1 MSASPPLTPPSVE
14 TARVV
19 SPVGEPDVER
29 ELTPRESV
37 RERADGG
44 ASPPPVQKAV
54 ADHEMGKKEK
64 EIKSS
69 EDLDKDIDAM
79 LEYNTG
85 GSDADSRSFAD
96 ITVDSAIQDS
106 SVSLT
111 SIAEK
116 EYLVNGINSGQSD
129 IADPNPVSDTDK
141 QEDSEKS
148 FTSISTTNSSVLAE
162 AVVNRVLSSAVKIAK
177 EAEDLKVRDVE
188 GGSGDSKVGLFQY
201 KADDTESE
209 SVKAGEEETAVGTT
223 LTEPGDLK
231 VGLFQYFDED
241 EEYVQKSLAVD
252 SNDEI
257 DEKLESL
264 NLSDQENILQLYG
277 LGGPEVTESREM
289 STPHASPRTE
299 EETREFFIDVQR
311 EIYEPQKRMFSVSQ
325 DKSSTE
331 STPRDNVTEIV
342 SPRERDKVE
351 IDYNSNSKQ
360 SDIITE
366 TISDTV
372 STKINR
378 HEDQGEAKEQ
388 KSDVFEREGIVD
400 SGTAGSQPVSIEVAP
415 PLIHYESVKENGK
428 FRIIKSGGSAFGA
441 IRVGSDISPGQSPE
455 LTPRE
460 TKTDVSPGQSQDL
473 TQRETKTG
481 VSPGLSLELTQR
493 ETISDAG
500 TASEIVSLG
509 VSVNEVPKV
518 EVVEKKDRR
527 ADQKDYKR
535 NKDTIDQM
543 EKPLDSVSQTLP
555 IVTAPFT
562 SAGAP
567 WSHDVSQMSRSTD
580 YSKPVRHI
588 SGASANE
595 PDRSRTAVT
604 VSRSQAQSFSQRESS
619 QPQRPDLL
627 RNSEPDPRINYST
640 TDTSGRE
647 NKRTGPVPYRVE
659 DYRYVNHFSFITA
672 GDKNISKLHLSCRT
686 SDLQFS
692 LVLQTHALVL

>member
-14 TARVV
+14 TGRVV

-64 EIKSS
+64 EIKSI

-106 SVSLT
+106 SVNLT

-116 EYLVNGINSGQSD
+116 EYLVNGINSKSD
-129 IADPNPVSDTDK
+129 IADPNQVS
-141 QEDSEKS
+141 EDSEKS

-241 EEYVQKSLAVD
+241 EEYVQKSLAED

-342 SPRERDKVE
+342 SPREMDKVE
-351 IDYNSNSKQ
+351 NDYNSNSKQ
-360 SDIITE
+360 SDIVTE

-372 STKINR
+372 STRINQ
-378 HEDQGEAKEQ
+378 HDQGEAKEQ
-388 KSDVFEREGIVD
+388 KSDAFEREGVVD
-400 SGTAGSQPVSIEVAP
+400 SVSTAGSQLVSIEVAP

-428 FRIIKSGGSAFGA
+428 FRIIKSGGPAFGA
-441 IRVGSDISPGQSPE
+441 IRVGSDVSPSQSPE

-460 TKTDVSPGQSQDL
+460 TKTDVSPGQSQ
-473 TQRETKTG
+473 
-481 VSPGLSLELTQR
+481 ELTQR
-493 ETISDAG
+493 ETISDAV
-500 TASEIVSLG
+500 TAVS
-509 VSVNEVPKV
+509 EVPKV
-518 EVVEKKDRR
+518 EVVEKKARR
-527 ADQKDYKR
+527 VDQKEYKR
-535 NKDTIDQM
+535 NKDTIDQIM
-543 EKPLDSVSQTLP
+543 EKPLESVSQTLP
-555 IVTAPFT
+555 IVTVPFT
-562 SAGAP
+562 SAGAS
-567 WSHDVSQMSRSTD
+567 WSHDVSQMSMSTD

-595 PDRSRTAVT
+595 PDRSRTAVSA
-604 VSRSQAQSFSQRESS
+604 SRSPAQSVRQHERS

-659 DYRYVNHFSFITA
+659 DYRYVYYFCIITKVANHVVSMIGLTDFLNQS
-672 GDKNISKLHLSCRT
+672 NHS
-686 SDLQFS
+686 
-692 LVLQTHALVL
+692 

>member
-14 TARVV
+14 TVRVV

-37 RERADGG
+37 RERADGRV
-44 ASPPPVQKAV
+44 SPPPVQRAV
-54 ADHEMGKKEK
+54 ADHEMGEKEK
-64 EIKSS
+64 EIKSI

-79 LEYNTG
+79 LEYNKG

-106 SVSLT
+106 SVNLT

-116 EYLVNGINSGQSD
+116 EYLVNGIKSRSD
-129 IADPNPVSDTDK
+129 IADPNQVSDTDK

-209 SVKAGEEETAVGTT
+209 SVKAGEEETEVGTA

-241 EEYVQKSLAVD
+241 EEYVQKSLAED

-311 EIYEPQKRMFSVSQ
+311 EIYEPQKRMFFVSQ

-342 SPRERDKVE
+342 SPRERDEVE
-351 IDYNSNSKQ
+351 NDYNSNSKQ
-360 SDIITE
+360 SDIVTE

-372 STKINR
+372 SARINQ
-378 HEDQGEAKEQ
+378 HDQGEAKEQ
-388 KSDVFEREGIVD
+388 KSDAFEREGVVD
-400 SGTAGSQPVSIEVAP
+400 TVSTAGSQPVSIEVAP

-428 FRIIKSGGSAFGA
+428 FRIIKMPKEAGGSAFGA
-441 IRVGSDISPGQSPE
+441 IRVGSDVSPGQSPE

-460 TKTDVSPGQSQDL
+460 TKTDVPPGQSQ
-473 TQRETKTG
+473 
-481 VSPGLSLELTQR
+481 ELTPR
-493 ETISDAG
+493 EAISDAV
-500 TASEIVSLG
+500 TASEIVSLS
-509 VSVNEVPKV
+509 VSVSEVPKV
-518 EVVEKKDRR
+518 EVVEKKGSRVD
-527 ADQKDYKR
+527 KKEYKR
-535 NKDTIDQM
+535 NKDSHTIDQL

-555 IVTAPFT
+555 IVTVPFT
-562 SAGAP
+562 SPGDS
-567 WSHDVSQMSRSTD
+567 WSHGVSQMSRSTD
-580 YSKPVRHI
+580 YGKPVRHI

-595 PDRSRTAVT
+595 PDRSRTSVT
-604 VSRSQAQSFSQRESS
+604 VSRSPAQSVRQHESS
-619 QPQRPDLL
+619 QMQRPDLL

-659 DYRYVNHFSFITA
+659 DYRYVYH
-672 GDKNISKLHLSCRT
+672 
-686 SDLQFS
+686 
-692 LVLQTHALVL
+692 

>member
-14 TARVV
+14 TVRVV

-44 ASPPPVQKAV
+44 ASPPPAQKAV
-54 ADHEMGKKEK
+54 ADQEMGKKEK

-106 SVSLT
+106 SVNLT

-116 EYLVNGINSGQSD
+116 EYLVNGINRQSD
-129 IADPNPVSDTDK
+129 IADPNQISDTDK

-209 SVKAGEEETAVGTT
+209 PVKASEEETAVGTT

-241 EEYVQKSLAVD
+241 EVYVQKSLAED

-342 SPRERDKVE
+342 SPREMDKVE
-351 IDYNSNSKQ
+351 NDYNSNSKQ
-360 SDIITE
+360 SDIVTE

-372 STKINR
+372 STIINQ
-378 HEDQGEAKEQ
+378 HDQDEAKEQ
-388 KSDVFEREGIVD
+388 KSDVFERDSIVD
-400 SGTAGSQPVSIEVAP
+400 TVSPAGPQPVSIEVAP

-428 FRIIKSGGSAFGA
+428 FRIIKMPKEAGGSAFGA
-441 IRVGSDISPGQSPE
+441 IRVGSDVSPGQSPE

-460 TKTDVSPGQSQDL
+460 TKTDVSPGQSPEL
-473 TQRETKTG
+473 TPRESKSD
-481 VSPGLSLELTQR
+481 VSPGQSQELKQR
-493 ETISDAG
+493 ETISDAV

-509 VSVNEVPKV
+509 VSVSEVPKV
-518 EVVEKKDRR
+518 EVVEKKDSRV
-527 ADQKDYKR
+527 DQKELKR
-535 NKDTIDQM
+535 NKDTIDQIM
-543 EKPLDSVSQTLP
+543 EKPLESVSQTLP
-555 IVTAPFT
+555 IVTVPFT
-562 SAGAP
+562 SAGAS
-567 WSHDVSQMSRSTD
+567 WSHDVSQMSRSTG

-604 VSRSQAQSFSQRESS
+604 VSRSPAQSVRQHESS

-659 DYRYVNHFSFITA
+659 DYRYMYVYNLCCGMRFPTI
-672 GDKNISKLHLSCRT
+672 
-686 SDLQFS
+686 
-692 LVLQTHALVL
+692 

>member
-1 MSASPPLTPPSVE
+1 M
-14 TARVV
+14 RVV

-54 ADHEMGKKEK
+54 ADHQMGKKEK
-64 EIKSS
+64 EIKSI

-96 ITVDSAIQDS
+96 ITVNSAIQDS
-106 SVSLT
+106 SVNLT

-116 EYLVNGINSGQSD
+116 EYLVNGINSKSD
-129 IADPNPVSDTDK
+129 IADPNQISDTDK

-209 SVKAGEEETAVGTT
+209 SVKAGEEETAEVTA

-241 EEYVQKSLAVD
+241 EEYVQKSLAED

-342 SPRERDKVE
+342 SPREKDKVE
-351 IDYNSNSKQ
+351 NDYNSNSKQ

-366 TISDTV
+366 TISGTV

-378 HEDQGEAKEQ
+378 HENQGEAKEQ

-428 FRIIKSGGSAFGA
+428 FRIIKSGGPAFGA
-441 IRVGSDISPGQSPE
+441 IRVGSDVSPGQSPE

-460 TKTDVSPGQSQDL
+460 TKTDESPGQSQ
-473 TQRETKTG
+473 
-481 VSPGLSLELTQR
+481 ELTQR
-493 ETISDAG
+493 ETISGAV

-509 VSVNEVPKV
+509 VSGVSEVPKV
-518 EVVEKKDRR
+518 EVVEKKDSRV
-527 ADQKDYKR
+527 DQKESKR

-555 IVTAPFT
+555 IVTVPFT

-588 SGASANE
+588 SGSSANE
-595 PDRSRTAVT
+595 TDRSRTAVT
-604 VSRSQAQSFSQRESS
+604 VSRSPAQSVRQHESS
-619 QPQRPDLL
+619 QQQRPDLL

-659 DYRYVNHFSFITA
+659 DYRYAYRFSIITGIIFA
-672 GDKNISKLHLSCRT
+672 I
-686 SDLQFS
+686 
-692 LVLQTHALVL
+692 

>member
-14 TARVV
+14 TVRVV

-54 ADHEMGKKEK
+54 PEHEMGKKEK
-64 EIKSS
+64 EIKSID
-69 EDLDKDIDAM
+69 DLDKDIDAM

-106 SVSLT
+106 SVNLT

-116 EYLVNGINSGQSD
+116 EYLVNSINRQSD
-129 IADPNPVSDTDK
+129 IADPNQVSDTDR

-162 AVVNRVLSSAVKIAK
+162 AVVNRVLSTAVKIAK

-201 KADDTESE
+201 KTDDTESE

-241 EEYVQKSLAVD
+241 EEYVQKSLAED
-252 SNDEI
+252 SNDEV

-342 SPRERDKVE
+342 SPRDQDKVE
-351 IDYNSNSKQ
+351 NDYNSNSKQ
-360 SDIITE
+360 SDIVTE

-372 STKINR
+372 STRINR
-378 HEDQGEAKEQ
+378 PDQGEAKEQ

-400 SGTAGSQPVSIEVAP
+400 TVSRAGSQPVSIEVAP

-428 FRIIKSGGSAFGA
+428 FRIIKSGGPAFGA
-441 IRVGSDISPGQSPE
+441 IRVGSDASPGQSPE

-460 TKTDVSPGQSQDL
+460 TKTDVSQGQSQ
-473 TQRETKTG
+473 
-481 VSPGLSLELTQR
+481 ELTQR
-493 ETISDAG
+493 ETISDAV

-509 VSVNEVPKV
+509 VSVSEVPKV
-518 EVVEKKDRR
+518 EIVEKKDSRV
-527 ADQKDYKR
+527 DHKEIKR

-555 IVTAPFT
+555 IVTVPFT
-562 SAGAP
+562 SASAS

-595 PDRSRTAVT
+595 SDRSRTAVT
-604 VSRSQAQSFSQRESS
+604 VSRSPAQSVRQHESS

-659 DYRYVNHFSFITA
+659 DYRYVYH
-672 GDKNISKLHLSCRT
+672 
-686 SDLQFS
+686 
-692 LVLQTHALVL
+692 